1 MVAIRRLAD
10 AASTRSTEEV
20 HMQYLDIPD
29 SSASS
34 TLILVHGSWHTGSC
48 WSAVQELLTEAGV
61 DSRAPTL
68 PGHGAADR
76 ALEVR
81 HADYVS
87 AVLDALDAVADPAVL
102 VGHSFGGSVISRV
115 AELRPDRCRGL
126 VYYSAFVPRDGERV
140 ADSLPPQF
148 IDFLDQAAAGSPDR
162 AVALPDQLLREAF
175 ANTADERML
184 ATIRPQLVAEPH
196 APIFE
201 TLSLPSL
208 PTLEIPAAYITCR
221 DDRALPPGAFH
232 PGQSSRLPAPE
243 LIEIEG
249 DHECLLTAPQ
259 RLADALIEAVDR
271 LHASLDATGPPAP
284 GVPRF

>member
-1 MVAIRRLAD
+1 
-10 AASTRSTEEV
+10 
-20 HMQYLDIPD
+20 MQYVDIPN
-29 SSASS
+29 STAPS

-48 WSAVQELLTEAGV
+48 WSAVQEHLAEAGV
-61 DSRAPTL
+61 ASRAPTL
-68 PGHGAADR
+68 PAHGAADR
-76 ALEVR
+76 GLEVR

-126 VYYSAFVPRDGERV
+126 IYYSAFVPRDGERV

-148 IDFLDQAAAGSPDR
+148 IDFLDQAAAASPER
-162 AVALPDQLLREAF
+162 AIALPDQLLREAF
-175 ANTADERML
+175 ANTASERTL
-184 ATIRPQLVAEPH
+184 AKISSQLVAEPH

-201 TLSLPSL
+201 TLSLPGFS
-208 PTLEIPAAYITCR
+208 TLKIPAAYITCR
-221 DDRALPPGAFH
+221 DDLALPPGTLH
-232 PGQSSRLPAPE
+232 PGQSSRLRAPE

-271 LHASLDATGPPAP
+271 LQTRRNATRTPDRYASRSIGQ
-284 GVPRF
+284 